1 MKSLTVWH
9 GHSNQ
14 PSLPAGTARKAN
26 ESLPHGRR
34 NKLITLPA
42 KRNRAFPTGNAL
54 LSISLL
60 SVAFG
65 RVRPIQG
72 RILFFILS
80 SIF

>member
-1 MKSLTVWH
+1 M
-9 GHSNQ
+9 
-14 PSLPAGTARKAN
+14 
-26 ESLPHGRR
+26 
-34 NKLITLPA
+34 
-42 KRNRAFPTGNAL
+42 GNAL
-54 LSISLL
+54 LYISLL